1 MEDPVKVALDN
12 LELIVANLTTFMKN
26 VPNVELLTK
35 IQVSGEAG
43 KALKALSTLRTA
55 LAGGNVSEVKEDQGP
70 DPDRP
75 AINMQE
81 AIEIRNMNSAR
92 IKRAVFD
99 INNARN
105 ILSSVIPGPDKAIT
119 AMNRPNHEG
128 MEVRNS
134 FRGTKETLILVVTTN
149 GGAHVVTCSKEGI
162 YSLTHAG
169 YWELPEFKTTQAVA
183 DPVEYKDGKFVP
195 STAAT

>member
-12 LELIVANLTTFMKN
+12 LELIVANMTTIMKN

-81 AIEIRNMNSAR
+81 AIVIRNMNSAR

-105 ILSSVIPGPDKAIT
+105 ILSSIIKSKCCIHIIETAIPYICTP
-119 AMNRPNHEG
+119 
-128 MEVRNS
+128 
-134 FRGTKETLILVVTTN
+134 TTN
-149 GGAHVVTCSKEGI
+149 S
-162 YSLTHAG
+162 
-169 YWELPEFKTTQAVA
+169 
-183 DPVEYKDGKFVP
+183 
-195 STAAT
+195 

>member
-12 LELIVANLTTFMKN
+12 LELIVANMTTIMKN

-105 ILSSVIPGPDKAIT
+105 ILSSIIPGPDKAIT
-119 AMNRPNHEG
+119 ALNRPNHEG

-149 GGAHVVTCSKEGI
+149 GGAHVVTCSNEGI

-169 YWELPEFKTTQAVA
+169 YWELPEFKSTQAVA

-195 STAAT
+195 STTAT

>member
-12 LELIVANLTTFMKN
+12 LELIVANMTTFMKN

-105 ILSSVIPGPDKAIT
+105 ILSSIIPGPDKAIT
-119 AMNRPNHEG
+119 ALNRPNHEG

-195 STAAT
+195 STPAA

>member
-12 LELIVANLTTFMKN
+12 LELIVANMTTIMKN

-105 ILSSVIPGPDKAIT
+105 ILSSIIPGPDKAIT
-119 AMNRPNHEG
+119 ALNRPNHEG

-169 YWELPEFKTTQAVA
+169 YWELPEFKSTQAVA

-195 STAAT
+195 STTAT